1 MIFITMIVLSLIGV
15 SAFDSLKL
23 CVPFS
28 GEATLC
34 KLGYFVQSKFCCD
47 DELSHEREAEAH
59 QLKTLLLN

>member
-34 KLGYFVQSKFCCD
+34 KLGYFVQMSVNFVVMMSCHMRGKRK
-47 DELSHEREAEAH
+47 LIS
-59 QLKTLLLN
+59 